1 MNWHLALAAFLA
13 MLLPAALLITGLE
26 LRRVRLRIVE
36 DLRSTVFAGPHSD
49 LPQLRLAQARYDRA
63 RNGSAGAGGR
73 QDEAKQYL
81 GALIYA
87 LVCLL
92 GFVLL
97 FDPYAFLL
105 DPGTSPGPE
114 LRVVDALF
122 WNTGDN
128 SGPDTRAYM
137 RRSVAAAG
145 FAFLGGYVFNIS
157 YLVQQTLN
165 QELGA
170 LAFVRAALRLIQG
183 IFLAVAAFHVFAN
196 VVPDSSY
203 KDAVSESGFM
213 VGLGAAFIFGYY
225 PDPALRLISRS
236 SGVAMKYANEKALEK
251 SRIVPLEII
260 EGIDHVISFRLQE
273 NNLHDVQNLAVAN
286 PIELYVE
293 TPYTL
298 VQTFDWVLQAQL
310 CLVVGVDAF
319 IELRAHRIRTIFD
332 LERAVLSK
340 GVPGDYLRAIASVI
354 LSDSTPCFRQALG
367 LAGDYKD
374 CAAKP
379 LDATDLMIRHVVA
392 IISDDLHVHRLRAL
406 WFTFMKNTGGLDDHK
421 KTLWLFDVGWL
432 PGDGDTAPSPSP
444 SPSPAPA
451 PAPAPATAL
460 GLSPQ
465 PGPEPEPGTDAG
477 ADPSDGGGAVPPE

>member
-1 MNWHLALAAFLA
+1 MNWHLALAALLA
-13 MLLPAALLITGLE
+13 VLLPAALLITGVE

-36 DLRSTVFAGPHSD
+36 DLRNTVFAGPRSD

-63 RNGSAGAGGR
+63 RNGAVGAGGR
-73 QDEAKQYL
+73 QDEGKQYL

-87 LVCLL
+87 LVCML

-97 FDPYAFLL
+97 FDPYPFLL
-105 DPGTSPGPE
+105 DPSPGPD

-122 WNTGDN
+122 WNAGETPSKGA
-128 SGPDTRAYM
+128 TAYM

-157 YLVQQTLN
+157 YLVRQTLN
-165 QELGA
+165 QELSA
-170 LAFVRAALRLIQG
+170 LAFVRAALRLITG
-183 IFLAVAAFHVFAN
+183 IFVAVAAFHVFAN
-196 VVPDSSY
+196 VVPGGPFGEAASR
-203 KDAVSESGFM
+203 SGFM
-213 VGLGAAFIFGYY
+213 FGLGAAFVFGYY

-236 SGVAMKYANEKALEK
+236 SGVAMKYANEKAIQY
-251 SRIVPLEII
+251 SQIIPLEVID
-260 EGIDHVISFRLQE
+260 GIDHVISFRLQE

-340 GVPGDYLRAIASVI
+340 GAPGEYLRAIGSVI
-354 LSDSTPCFRQALG
+354 LSDATPCFRKALG
-367 LAGDYKD
+367 LSSEYRDFSAQPSADSE
-374 CAAKP
+374 
-379 LDATDLMIRHVVA
+379 LMIRHLVA

-406 WFTFMKNTGGLDDHK
+406 WVTFTDNTGGLVEHK
-421 KTLWLFDVGWL
+421 KPLWLFDVGWL
-432 PGDGDTAPSPSP
+432 PGDEGDPPERAATPPHASAPS
-444 SPSPAPA
+444 
-451 PAPAPATAL
+451 
-460 GLSPQ
+460 G
-465 PGPEPEPGTDAG
+465 PGPEPIVTPATSSPAPQIDTVTQE
-477 ADPSDGGGAVPPE
+477 

>member
-1 MNWHLALAAFLA
+1 MNWHLVLAALLA
-13 MLLPAALLITGLE
+13 VLLPAALLITGVE

-36 DLRSTVFAGPHSD
+36 DLRNTVFAGPHSD

-63 RNGSAGAGGR
+63 RNSNAGAGGR

-97 FDPYAFLL
+97 FDPYTSLINGDTL
-105 DPGTSPGPE
+105 PGLQLG
-114 LRVVDALF
+114 VADALF
-122 WNTGDN
+122 WNTGDS
-128 SGPDTRAYM
+128 SGTDTATYV
-137 RRSVAAAG
+137 RRSVATAG

-165 QELGA
+165 QELSA
-170 LAFVRAALRLIQG
+170 LAFARAALRLIQG
-183 IFLAVAAFHVFAN
+183 VFLAVAAFHVFAN
-196 VVPDSSY
+196 VVPGGAF
-203 KDAVSESGFM
+203 KEAVSESGFV

-236 SGVAMKYANEKALEK
+236 SGVAMKYANQKALEK
-251 SRIVPLEII
+251 SEIIPLEII
-260 EGIDHVISFRLQE
+260 EGIDHVTSFRLQE

-319 IELRAHRIRTIFD
+319 IELRRHRIRTIFD

-354 LSDSTPCFRQALG
+354 LSDSTPCFRKALG
-367 LAGDYKD
+367 LAGDYQD
-374 CAAKP
+374 CAARP
-379 LDATDLMIRHVVA
+379 VAGTDLMIRHVVA

-406 WFTFMKNTGGLDDHK
+406 WGTFMKNTGGLDEHH

-432 PGDGDTAPSPSP
+432 PGDVGTLAPMATSPD
-444 SPSPAPA
+444 PAPA
-451 PAPAPATAL
+451 SAPPPPIESDRAAAADSRP
-460 GLSPQ
+460 
-465 PGPEPEPGTDAG
+465 DASG
-477 ADPSDGGGAVPPE
+477 NSDPPPPE